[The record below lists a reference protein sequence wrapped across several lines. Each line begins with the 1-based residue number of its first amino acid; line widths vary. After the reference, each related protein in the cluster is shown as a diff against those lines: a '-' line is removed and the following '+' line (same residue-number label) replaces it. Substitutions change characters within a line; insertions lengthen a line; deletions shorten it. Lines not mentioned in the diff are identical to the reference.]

1 MQKLRSKVM
10 TKCRITVLKKT
21 LFKDLQET
29 YLADP
34 KSGVCP
40 FFEEGQVFEVT
51 SDDFF
56 SDVTR

>member
-1 MQKLRSKVM
+1 M

>member
-1 MQKLRSKVM
+1 M
-10 TKCRITVLKKT
+10 LKKT

-34 KSGVCP
+34 KSGVCS